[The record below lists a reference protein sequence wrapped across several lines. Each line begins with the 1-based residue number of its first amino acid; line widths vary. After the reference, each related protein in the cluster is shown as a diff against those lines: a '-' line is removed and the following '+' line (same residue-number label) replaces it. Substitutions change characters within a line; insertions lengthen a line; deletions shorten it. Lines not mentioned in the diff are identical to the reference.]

1 MAMNIRRILSISSI
15 AVLVASVLVAPTFAA
30 GNPNCTEVDGDY
42 IVTFS
47 KGAVVAN
54 EVKNVNGK
62 QVAPKFMYSDALNGF
77 AARLTGDQVCNLK
90 KRGNVED
97 IEADQVM
104 SIDATTLSNA
114 TWGLDRI
121 DQISRPLSTTYN
133 YTSTGSGVDAYVID
147 TGILGTHTEFTSRMK
162 PGFSAI
168 GSAADTTDCNGH
180 GTHVS
185 GTIGGSTYGVAKAV
199 SLVPV
204 RVLDCAGS
212 GSTSGVI
219 AGINWAITNHQLG
232 VKAVANMSLGG
243 GASSA
248 LDTAVNNLINDGV
261 IVVVAAGNSRQ
272 DACKSS
278 PARVPAAITVAA
290 SDVSDI
296 FASFS
301 NRGKCVD
308 IIAPG
313 VGITS
318 SWFRSTSDSNTIS
331 GTSMAS
337 PHVAGAVARALSV
350 GRSAS
355 NVLTDALTNK
365 ITQVP
370 AGTPNKLLYILPS
383 N

>member
-54 EVKNVNGK
+54 EIKNVNGK
-62 QVAPKFMYSDALNGF
+62 QVAPKFIYSDALNGF

-104 SIDATTLSNA
+104 SIDTTTLSGA

-121 DQISRPLSTTYN
+121 DQISRPLSSTYN

-147 TGILGTHTEFTSRMK
+147 TGILGTHTEFTSRMN

-168 GSAADTTDCNGH
+168 GNAADTTDCNGH

-219 AGINWAITNHQLG
+219 AGINWAITNHQPG

-318 SWFRSTSDSNTIS
+318 SWIRNTSDTETIS

-355 NVLTDALTNK
+355 NVLAEASTNK
-365 ITQVP
+365 VTQVP

>member
-1 MAMNIRRILSISSI
+1 MNLRRILAVSSISVF
-15 AVLVASVLVAPTFAA
+15 AAAALVAPSLAA
-30 GNPNCTEVDGDY
+30 GNSNCTATDGDY

-62 QVAPKFMYSDALNGF
+62 QVAPKFIYSDALNGF

-97 IEADQVM
+97 IETDQIM
-104 SIDATTLSNA
+104 SVEATTQAGA

-121 DQISRPLSTTYN
+121 DQISSPLSTTYN
-133 YTSTGSGVDAYVID
+133 YSSTGSGVDAYVID

-168 GSAADTTDCNGH
+168 GSAADTLDCNGH

-185 GTIGGSTYGVAKAV
+185 GTIGGSIYGVAKAV

-219 AGINWAITNHQLG
+219 AGINWAIANHQLG

-248 LDTAVNNLINDGV
+248 LDSAVNNLINDGV

-318 SWFRSTSDSNTIS
+318 DWIGSDTATNTIS

-350 GRSAS
+350 GRSAN
-355 NVLTDALTNK
+355 NVLTEALTNK

>member
-1 MAMNIRRILSISSI
+1 MNIRRILSISSI

-54 EVKNVNGK
+54 EIKNVNGK

-77 AARLTGDQVCNLK
+77 AARLTGDQICNLK

-104 SIDATTLSNA
+104 SIDATTLSGA

-133 YTSTGSGVDAYVID
+133 YTSTGSGVNAYVID
-147 TGILGTHTEFTSRMK
+147 TGILETHTEFTSRMN

-168 GSAADTTDCNGH
+168 GNAADTTDCNGH

-219 AGINWAITNHQLG
+219 AGINWAITNHQPG

-248 LDTAVNNLINDGV
+248 LDTAVNNLIKDGV

-290 SDVSDI
+290 SDVNDI

-313 VGITS
+313 FGIAS
-318 SWFRSTSDSNTIS
+318 AWIGSNTATKTIS

-355 NVLTDALTNK
+355 NVLAEALTNK

>member
-261 IVVVAAGNSRQ
+261 IVVVAAGNSRE

-355 NVLTDALTNK
+355 DVLTDALTNK

-370 AGTPNKLLYILPS
+370 AGTPNKLLYILTS

>member
-1 MAMNIRRILSISSI
+1 MNIRRILSISSI

-54 EVKNVNGK
+54 EIKNVNGK

-77 AARLTGDQVCNLK
+77 AARLTGDQICNLK

-104 SIDATTLSNA
+104 SIDATTLSGA

-133 YTSTGSGVDAYVID
+133 YTSTGSGVNAYVID
-147 TGILGTHTEFTSRMK
+147 TGILETHTEFTSRMN

-168 GSAADTTDCNGH
+168 GNAADTTDCNGH

-219 AGINWAITNHQLG
+219 AGINWAITNHQPG

-290 SDVSDI
+290 SDVNDI

-313 VGITS
+313 FGIAS
-318 SWFRSTSDSNTIS
+318 AWIGSNTATKTIS

-355 NVLTDALTNK
+355 NVLAEALTNK

>member
-1 MAMNIRRILSISSI
+1 MNIRRILSISSI

-54 EVKNVNGK
+54 EIKNVNGK

-77 AARLTGDQVCNLK
+77 AARLTGDQICNLK

-104 SIDATTLSNA
+104 SIDATTLSGA

-133 YTSTGSGVDAYVID
+133 YTSTGSGVNAYVID
-147 TGILGTHTEFTSRMK
+147 TGILGTHTEFTSRMN

-168 GSAADTTDCNGH
+168 GNAADTTDCNGH

-219 AGINWAITNHQLG
+219 AGINWAITNHQPG

-278 PARVPAAITVAA
+278 PARVPAPITVAA
-290 SDVSDI
+290 SDVNDI

-313 VGITS
+313 FGIASAWIGSNTA
-318 SWFRSTSDSNTIS
+318 TNTIS

-355 NVLTDALTNK
+355 NVLAEALTNK

>member
-1 MAMNIRRILSISSI
+1 MGMNIRRILSISSI

-62 QVAPKFMYSDALNGF
+62 QVNPRFMYSEAINGF
-77 AARLTGDQVCNLK
+77 AGFLTGDQVCNLQ

-97 IEADQVM
+97 VEADQTV
-104 SIDATTLSNA
+104 SIDATQTGV
-114 TWGLDRI
+114 TWGIDRI
-121 DQISRPLSTTYN
+121 DQSSLPLNTTYN

-147 TGILGTHTEFTSRMK
+147 TGMLGTHTEFTGRLKS
-162 PGFSAI
+162 GYSAI
-168 GSAADTTDCNGH
+168 GDVANTTDCNGH
-180 GTHVS
+180 GTHVA
-185 GTIGGSTYGVAKAV
+185 GTIGGVNYGVAKAV
-199 SLVPV
+199 SLIPV

-219 AGINWAITNHQLG
+219 AGINWAITNHQPG

-261 IVVVAAGNSRQ
+261 IVVVAAGNSRK

-290 SDVSDI
+290 SDKSDV

-308 IIAPG
+308 IIGPG
-313 VGITS
+313 VAITSAGITS
-318 SWFRSTSDSNTIS
+318 TSSAVLMS
-331 GTSMAS
+331 GTSMAA
-337 PHVAGAVARALSV
+337 PHVAGAVARALSM
-350 GRSAS
+350 GRAAS
-355 NVLTDALTNK
+355 TVLTDASANK
-365 ITQVP
+365 VTRVP
-370 AGTPNKLLYILPS
+370 TGTPNKLLFINPS

>member
-1 MAMNIRRILSISSI
+1 MNLRRILAISSI
-15 AVLVASVLVAPTFAA
+15 SVFAAATLVAPSLAA
-30 GNPNCTEVDGDY
+30 GNPNCTEVDGNY

-62 QVAPKFMYSDALNGF
+62 QVAPKFIYSDALNGF

-97 IEADQVM
+97 IETDQIM
-104 SIDATTLSNA
+104 SVEATTQAGA

-121 DQISRPLSTTYN
+121 DQISSPLSTTYN
-133 YTSTGSGVDAYVID
+133 YSSTGSGVDAYVID
-147 TGILGTHTEFTSRMK
+147 TGILGTHTEFTSRIK

-168 GSAADTTDCNGH
+168 GSAADTLDCNGH

-185 GTIGGSTYGVAKAV
+185 GTIGGSIYGVAKAV

-219 AGINWAITNHQLG
+219 AGINWAIANHQLG

-248 LDTAVNNLINDGV
+248 LDSAVNNLINDGV

-318 SWFRSTSDSNTIS
+318 DWIGSDTATNTIS

-350 GRSAS
+350 GRSAN
-355 NVLTDALTNK
+355 NVLTEALTNK